1 MDILCITG
9 WFPYPPDN
17 GARSRLYH
25 LLRELGSRHRLDL
38 LSFTRSREE
47 KPDLRALGVPCQLL
61 GTVPFQVFHSSGLRA
76 LLGFLSPRP
85 RSLRSTYSAAMD
97 ALVHRALNQRRYD
110 LVLASEIG
118 PGIYT
123 GRYVRDV
130 RSVPRVMED
139 LELSMIWAKVEA
151 QSAALAQWRHR
162 LTWWKQRRYIADLL
176 RQMDG
181 CTVASRQE
189 RQMVLDVVPGYH
201 PLEVVPNGVDL
212 AYYRGDF
219 GPVEPDALVF
229 PGALT
234 YEANFDAMHFFLS
247 EIFPRVQAARPGAVL
262 RITGRTD
269 GVDLHRLPL
278 GDGVI
283 LTGYLNDVRPTVA
296 RSAVC
301 VVPLRVGGGTRL
313 KILEAMALGTPVVS
327 TTKGAEGLET
337 TPGEDILIADTPPAF
352 ADAVLRLLSD
362 GSLRARLSAN
372 GRRLVADRYGWDRIG
387 RRLERFLH
395 EVVRGYRMGVAG

>member
-38 LSFTRSREE
+38 LSFVRLGEE
-47 KPDLRALGVPCQLL
+47 KPDARAFGGPCRLLGV
-61 GTVPFQVFHSSGLRA
+61 VPFQMSRPSSLRA

-85 RSLRSTYSAAMD
+85 RSLLSTYSATMD
-97 ALVHRALNQRRYD
+97 ALVHRALERRHYD

-123 GRYVRDV
+123 SRYVRDV

-139 LELSMIWAKVEA
+139 LELSMIWAEVQA
-151 QSAALAQWRHR
+151 QPTALGRWRHR
-162 LTWWKQRRYIADLL
+162 LTWWKQRRYIRDLL
-176 RQMDG
+176 RRMDG
-181 CTVASRQE
+181 CTVVSQRE
-189 RQMVLDVVPGYH
+189 RQMVLDVIPDYC
-201 PLEVVPNGVDL
+201 PLGVVPNGVEL
-212 AYYRGDF
+212 ARYRGDF
-219 GPVEPDALVF
+219 GSVEPDTLIF

-234 YEANFDAMHFFLS
+234 YKANFDAMRFFLS
-247 EIFPRVQAARPGAVL
+247 KVFPRIRAARPGVVL
-262 RITGRTD
+262 RITGRTE
-269 GVDLHRLPL
+269 GVDLHRLL
-278 GDGVI
+278 LDDGVV
-283 LTGYLNDVRPTVA
+283 LTGYLNDVRPAVA
-296 RSAVC
+296 RSTVC

-327 TTKGAEGLET
+327 TTKGAEGLEA
-337 TPGEDILIADTPPAF
+337 TPGEGILIADTPPAF
-352 ADAVLRLLSD
+352 ADAVLRLLDD

-372 GRRLVADRYGWDRIG
+372 GLRLVAERYGWDRIG
-387 RRLERFLH
+387 RRLEQFLRG
-395 EVVRGYRMGVAG
+395 VVRTHRTGAMR